1 MKDLFKKIIISV
13 VMTLLVVGIG
23 GVVSDAQAADV
34 RIVAVSHGPDADA
47 FWTTVHNSLSLA
59 AKEMDVDLEYRNPPT
74 GGDLA
79 VMARLVEQAVASNP
93 DGLIV
98 TIANYDVLKGPIAT
112 AVKKGIPVISM
123 NIGTPEQVEELGV
136 MLHVGQSEYEA
147 GFKSGKRAKAA
158 GVTKFLCVN
167 HFIFSPASVDRCQ
180 GFADGLEVGLGDQM
194 IDSGDDPTEI
204 KNRVKAYLRT
214 HPDTDGILTLGPTSA
229 HPTIAAVDEL
239 GQAGK
244 IYFATFDVSA
254 EITKAIKNGMIA
266 FAIDQQPFLQG
277 YLPVVLLANY
287 KRYGV
292 IPPNSISSG
301 PGFITKEN
309 IGLVEEFAGEYR

>member
-1 MKDLFKKIIISV
+1 MKLFKKTIVSV
-13 VMTLLVVGIG
+13 VVTFLIIGVGAGLSI
-23 GVVSDAQAADV
+23 VRAADV
-34 RIVAVSHGPDADA
+34 RIVAVSHGPDADS
-47 FWTTVHNSLSLA
+47 FWTTVHNSLDLA
-59 AKEMDVDLEYRNPPT
+59 AKQMDVTFEYRNPPT
-74 GGDLA
+74 GDLA
-79 VMARLVEQAVASNP
+79 DMARLIEQAVASNP

-98 TIANYDVLKGPIAT
+98 TIADFDVLKGPIEK

-123 NIGTPEQVEELGV
+123 NIGTPDQVEELGV
-136 MLHVGQSEYEA
+136 RLHVGQSEYDA
-147 GFKSGKRAKAA
+147 GLQSGKRAKGD

-180 GFADGLEVGLGDQM
+180 GFADGLEVELGDQM
-194 IDSGDDPTEI
+194 IDSGQDPAEI

-229 HPTIAAVDEL
+229 HPTIAAVKEL
-239 GQAGK
+239 DLAGK
-244 IYFATFDVSA
+244 TYFATFDVSA
-254 EITKAIKNGMIA
+254 EITEAIKNGTIS

-277 YLPVVLLANY
+277 YLSVVFLANY
-287 KRYGV
+287 ARYGV
-292 IPPNSISSG
+292 MPANSVSSG